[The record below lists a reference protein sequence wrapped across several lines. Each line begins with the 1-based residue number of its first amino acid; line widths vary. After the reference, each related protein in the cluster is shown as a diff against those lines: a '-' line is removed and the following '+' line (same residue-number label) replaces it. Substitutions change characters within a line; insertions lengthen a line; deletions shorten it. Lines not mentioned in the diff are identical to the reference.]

1 MKIKK
6 SAISGEYMI
15 GVKENNSIEVYRVY
29 DNTKGALR
37 EMAEHENFEYDPNWN
52 TRQFGDKLCKQFGD
66 GKEATVGCYNI
77 YLRDSG
83 TVEVYRTYDNTKGAL
98 REIAEKVGFEVDPK
112 WNSQQLGSKL
122 VDFINKQ

>member
-37 EMAEHENFEYDPNWN
+37 EVAEHENFEYDPNWN

-112 WNSQQLGSKL
+112 WNTQQLGSKL